1 MKKTLNNNQINKLRK
16 EARKFYENLKDDP
29 SFISLG
35 AGVQSSTLL
44 LLYDIGHFRPNARRC
59 YFC

>member
-29 SFISLG
+29 SFKCVILNVNRVSKNPLLFKANLTLKIS
-35 AGVQSSTLL
+35 
-44 LLYDIGHFRPNARRC
+44 
-59 YFC
+59 